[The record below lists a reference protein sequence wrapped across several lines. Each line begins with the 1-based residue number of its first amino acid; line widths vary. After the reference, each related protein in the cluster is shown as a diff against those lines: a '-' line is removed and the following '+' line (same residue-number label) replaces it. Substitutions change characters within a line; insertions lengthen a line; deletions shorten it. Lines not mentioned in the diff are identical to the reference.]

1 MPAGSKAG
9 APVRNNIAK
18 FPAVQGSP
26 AKPKLPQGSK
36 LLRTAKPSREQ
47 LKNMIRG
54 HRAMPDRGP
63 EYSQEP
69 TNMDMEAMLEE
80 WPEASFSTVSRRAS
94 SLLNQFAVDALFSD
108 QPPVANVPADYESN
122 LDNFDSHGRLC
133 DCEPQQLV
141 TYIGMRVT
149 LTRNVNKAIGFVNG
163 MTAEVLGVRG
173 HVIVARTRNGS
184 ILTIF
189 PFTDTEVEV
198 QGMKRQCTYLPLR
211 LGYAT
216 TLVKVQG
223 ATLEQVAFWLD
234 VANVP
239 AAGYVALSRVQRDA
253 DWKFIGHVT
262 PHHFTPAVGV

>member
-1 MPAGSKAG
+1 MAIQADKKS
-9 APVRNNIAK
+9 
-18 FPAVQGSP
+18 
-26 AKPKLPQGSK
+26 L
-36 LLRTAKPSREQ
+36 
-47 LKNMIRG
+47 
-54 HRAMPDRGP
+54 
-63 EYSQEP
+63 
-69 TNMDMEAMLEE
+69 
-80 WPEASFSTVSRRAS
+80 EASSKKVKLRVCRRLEVSFRNMSLIIFFVLLSLAAAAS
-94 SLLNQFAVDALFSD
+94 
-108 QPPVANVPADYESN
+108 
-122 LDNFDSHGRLC
+122 
-133 DCEPQQLV
+133 
-141 TYIGMRVT
+141 YICMRVT

-223 ATLEQVAFWLD
+223 ATLEQVVFWLD